1 MARFDVS
8 LDVNAPASRVWAELV
23 DWNKHADWAPL
34 TTVRITSPRPDGI
47 GAAFVARTGL
57 GPLAFD
63 DPMTVVHW
71 QPPAGDDAGD
81 AAGRCDVQKSGR
93 VVHGKA
99 WFVVTPLPGQRSRVV
114 WSEDITVSPH
124 RLTRYA
130 GPVLALAGK
139 AGFAQVLRSMARE
152 AQRPRA

>member
-8 LDVNAPASRVWAELV
+8 LDVRAPASRVWAELV
-23 DWNKHADWAPL
+23 DWNNHADWAPL
-34 TTVRITSPRPDGI
+34 TKVRITSARPDGV
-47 GAAFVARTGL
+47 GASFVARTGI

-71 QPPAGDDAGD
+71 QPPAGDGPDDGP
-81 AAGRCDVQKSGR
+81 GRCDVQKSGR

-99 WFVVTPLPGQRSRVV
+99 WFVVTPLAGGRSRVV

-124 RLTRYA
+124 RLTRLT
-130 GPVLALAGK
+130 GPVLAVAGK
-139 AGFAQVLRSMARE
+139 VGFGQVLRALARKVE
-152 AQRPRA
+152 RP